1 VTVTKV
7 LSCALALIVATV
19 AAGAAQE
26 PPPVAP
32 PQSTPPPAAPA
43 AQDPPPAVTPAP
55 VLPEPLDE
63 TTFRRRRR
71 EIRNMEGV
79 LERAVRSAAEE
90 IASELETP
98 ETGKFQMSG
107 SLGARGFILDGYGV
121 FFHVVIPGVQPTFI
135 SPTVLQA
142 LRERLAR
149 PRQAQPEVASSGNPT
164 ADVPNADAEYVAR
177 VKDSLMRA
185 MIQYS
190 KPLELRPEEW
200 LTVAAGDGDEPMMPA
215 VLAQQAFML
224 LRIRGR
230 DIAEYMAGR
239 LSLDDVLKK
248 VEVRKF

>member
-1 VTVTKV
+1 VTRV

-19 AAGAAQE
+19 ASAAAQE
-26 PPPVAP
+26 PPSVAP

-43 AQDPPPAVTPAP
+43 AQDPLPAVTPAP
-55 VLPEPLDE
+55 VLPQPLDDA
-63 TTFRRRRR
+63 TFSRRRR
-71 EIRNMEGV
+71 EIKNMEGV

-90 IASELETP
+90 IAKELETP

-121 FFHVVIPGVQPTFI
+121 FFHVVIPGVQPMFL

-149 PRQAQPEVASSGNPT
+149 PRAARPENASSGAATP
-164 ADVPNADAEYVAR
+164 DPPNADAEYVSR

-200 LTVAAGDGDEPMMPA
+200 LTVAAGDGDEPLMPA
-215 VLAQQAFML
+215 VLSEQAVML
-224 LRIRGR
+224 LRVRGR

-239 LSLDDVLKK
+239 LSLDDVLKR